1 MPIEYAPA
9 APKYNAAMCETM
21 NITPLEGYTAIEAER
36 PSCNREGGYPPPP
49 HTDRLRRRRTNTSA
63 LLRQS
68 LTRKRKENNMLLTSL
83 LNALPGAV
91 TQGLIWGLMAIGVY
105 ITYRILDVADL
116 TVDGSLALG
125 GAACVMLIRGGVN
138 PWLALLIAALCGAAA
153 GFITGTL
160 HTRCGIP
167 AILAGILTQL
177 ALYSVNLRIMGGK
190 ANQAVSVD
198 KYDLIVSQ
206 RFVRQLSLENPM
218 PLLLLVTALLIAALY
233 WFFGTEIGCGI
244 RATGANARM
253 ARAQGINTQR
263 NVVVGLA
270 LSNGIAALSGALLCQ
285 YQGSADVNMGRGAI
299 VIGLA
304 AVIIGESLLGKV
316 FRNFGLRMLS
326 VSLGAIV
333 YYLVLQVVLQL
344 GLNTNDLKL
353 LSAAIVAVFLA
364 IPHLKGKLT
373 HKGGTVHA

>member
-1 MPIEYAPA
+1 
-9 APKYNAAMCETM
+9 
-21 NITPLEGYTAIEAER
+21 
-36 PSCNREGGYPPPP
+36 
-49 HTDRLRRRRTNTSA
+49 
-63 LLRQS
+63 
-68 LTRKRKENNMLLTSL
+68 MLLTSL

-125 GAACVMLIRGGVN
+125 GAACVMLIRGGAN

-304 AVIIGESLLGKV
+304 AIIIGEVLCDAIFKKGC
-316 FRNFGLRMLS
+316 NFAVRL
-326 VSLGAIV
+326 AF
-333 YYLVLQVVLQL
+333 VVLGGVIYYAVMVIIL
-344 GLNTNDLKL
+344 WLRLDPNDLKL
-353 LSAAIVAVFLA
+353 FTAIIVAIFLA
-364 IPHLKGKLT
+364 VPHLQAQAKSSFS
-373 HKGGTVHA
+373 HAKKMSQQGRSKRSC